1 MRTMSL
7 VAGGVLVT
15 LLAAAWLR
23 HTHVEPLPDLG
34 TLPEFQLDESR
45 GIALRRADLQGET
58 WVAAFLF
65 TTCPSFCPRLTAQLK
80 HIDAA
85 LPDVPV
91 KLVAFSVDPKNDTPE
106 VLRQYARQHGL
117 ESDRW
122 RLVTGEPLAMYRL
135 IRDGFRLSVEER
147 TDEEARDGEGLI
159 AHSDRFVLV
168 DGAGRIRGY
177 YHGTDAASVEQL
189 VADVPRLV
197 AESPEP

>member
-23 HTHVEPLPDLG
+23 FTHVEPLPDLG

-45 GIALRRADLQGET
+45 GAPLRRADLQGET

-197 AESPEP
+197 GESAAP